1 MKVVINTSPLIV
13 LFKSQLDDLL
23 PQLFTEII
31 VPGAVWDEIAGKTD
45 IVSKQLPTASSA
57 PASRTSYRPQRVD
70 LENVSPVITAWGLDP
85 GESEVL
91 SFAWEN
97 NGYQAIIDDGA
108 ARRVAKTLAIPI
120 IGTAG
125 TILLAKQKGLISS
138 ISAPIQTLR
147 NAGLWLADDLVE
159 FLKEQA
165 GE

>member
-1 MKVVINTSPLIV
+1 MKVVIDTSPLIV

-45 IVSKQLPTASSA
+45 IVSRQLPTVFW
-57 PASRTSYRPQRVD
+57 PQRVD

-91 SFAWEN
+91 SFELEN
-97 NGYQAIIDDGA
+97 NGYQAIIDDAA
-108 ARRVAKTLAIPI
+108 ARRVAKTLGIPI

-125 TILLAKQKGLISS
+125 TILLAKQRRLISS
-138 ISAPIQTLR
+138 ISAPIKTLR
-147 NAGLWLADDLVE
+147 NAGLWLADDLVA

>member
-45 IVSKQLPTASSA
+45 IVSRQLPTAHW
-57 PASRTSYRPQRVD
+57 PQRVN

-97 NGYQAIIDDGA
+97 NGYQAIIDDIA
-108 ARRVAKTLAIPI
+108 HQHRPP
-120 IGTAG
+120 
-125 TILLAKQKGLISS
+125 GLI
-138 ISAPIQTLR
+138 
-147 NAGLWLADDLVE
+147 GLLLE
-159 FLKEQA
+159 L
-165 GE
+165 G

>member
-1 MKVVINTSPLIV
+1 MKVVIDTSPLIV

-31 VPGAVWDEIAGKTD
+31 VPGAVWDEIAGKND
-45 IVSKQLPTASSA
+45 IVSRQLPTVFW
-57 PASRTSYRPQRVD
+57 PQRVD

-97 NGYQAIIDDGA
+97 NGYQAIIDDAA
-108 ARRVAKTLAIPI
+108 ARRVAKTLGIPI

-125 TILLAKQKGLISS
+125 TILLAKQNQLISS